1 VVKMMMGKVLKNAAV
16 GATSASVVM
25 LLFFAIRRV
34 PINVLYVWSWA
45 MFAAICYG
53 RAAIALSIHGKASD
67 TRVKWKNGLLACVI
81 LAGIMAASLVT
92 DPIVGA
98 SAQTPVSVA
107 VAALISMMVSEARA

>member
-98 SAQTPVSVA
+98 SAQTPVAVA

>member
-1 VVKMMMGKVLKNAAV
+1 MVKMMGKVLKNAVV
-16 GATSASVVM
+16 GATSSSVVM
-25 LLFFAIRRV
+25 LRRV

-53 RAAIALSIHGKASD
+53 RAAMALSIYGKASD
-67 TRVKWKNGLLACVI
+67 TRVKWKNGLLGCVT

-98 SAQTPVSVA
+98 SAQTPVAVA
-107 VAALISMMVSEARA
+107 VAALISMIESDARA

>member
-1 VVKMMMGKVLKNAAV
+1 MMMGKVLKNAAV

-81 LAGIMAASLVT
+81 LA
-92 DPIVGA
+92 
-98 SAQTPVSVA
+98 
-107 VAALISMMVSEARA
+107 